1 MEEDLDPAAD
11 SLSLD
16 DSTFQYHHAQSPVQ
30 PQQPRELNNSSSS
43 TERSQSW
50 LDSES
55 VGSSEAESD
64 AESEAAASPVPAAA
78 AQTNKA
84 GAQEPQGGAR
94 SKSEPEHTQ
103 IV

>member
-30 PQQPRELNNSSSS
+30 PQQPCKLNNSSSS

-50 LDSES
+50 LDSDS
-55 VGSSEAESD
+55 VGSSEAEGEDRHSD
-64 AESEAAASPVPAAA
+64 TEPSVSVPGL
-78 AQTNKA
+78 QHY
-84 GAQEPQGGAR
+84 QFLLY
-94 SKSEPEHTQ
+94 
-103 IV
+103 I